1 MLAAFGKQFGFAAI
15 ARGRLT
21 NDALIA
27 ASAARLEIAVVT
39 AKARDFERLASLRPF
54 RWQLAPPDWGD
65 SGRGSTRAE

>member
-39 AKARDFERLASLRPF
+39 AKARDFERLASLQPF
-54 RWQLAPPDWGD
+54 R
-65 SGRGSTRAE
+65 